1 MPDLGEKFMLKTH
14 PLAATPPME
23 AKPVGA
29 LPPGPGWQYEPKWD
43 GFRAIA
49 SRFGDAIEIMS
60 KSGKSLARYFPE
72 IVA

>member
-1 MPDLGEKFMLKTH
+1 MLKTH